1 MGAVNFEV
9 SSVPKATPS
18 ADAAARERKR
28 VTALLRSKLRQLAAE
43 ESSLAVAAPEPG
55 TQVQYGKRAGDHVA
69 EAADRMARSR
79 TAGELEK
86 LRDEVTAALAKLEV
100 GTYGMCEECRRPIP
114 EGRLEALPWA
124 TRCVECQSK
133 QRH

>member
-1 MGAVNFEV
+1 
-9 SSVPKATPS
+9 VPETTPS
-18 ADAAARERKR
+18 ADAPTTDPKR
-28 VTALLRSKLRQLAAE
+28 VEALLRGKLRQLAAE

-86 LRDEVTAALAKLEV
+86 LVDEVTAALAKLDG
-100 GTYGMCEECRRPIP
+100 GTYGSCEQCGRGIP

-124 TRCVECQSK
+124 TRCVDCQSK

>member
-1 MGAVNFEV
+1 MQANFEV
-9 SSVPKATPS
+9 PLLPDATPS
-18 ADAAARERKR
+18 ADATTSDPQRARE
-28 VTALLRSKLRQLAAE
+28 LLHAKLLQLASE
-43 ESSLAVAAPEPG
+43 ESSLFVAAPERG

-86 LRDEVTAALAKLEV
+86 LEEEVRAALAKLDA
-100 GTYGMCEECRRPIP
+100 GTYGRCDGCNALIP

-124 TRCVECQSK
+124 TRCVDCQARL
-133 QRH
+133 RH

>member
-1 MGAVNFEV
+1 MPDDTSSGA
-9 SSVPKATPS
+9 ATTPDPGR
-18 ADAAARERKR
+18 A
-28 VTALLRSKLRQLAAE
+28 RQLLEAKLVQLADE

-86 LRDEVTAALAKLEV
+86 LEEEVRAALAKLDA
-100 GTYGMCEECRRPIP
+100 GTYGVCDGCGRPVP

-124 TRCVECQSK
+124 TRCVACQS
-133 QRH
+133 QLRR

>member
-1 MGAVNFEV
+1 M
-9 SSVPKATPS
+9 PDATPS
-18 ADAAARERKR
+18 ADATTRDPQRARE
-28 VTALLRSKLRQLAAE
+28 LLHAKLLQLASE
-43 ESSLAVAAPEPG
+43 ESSLFVAVPEPG

-86 LRDEVTAALAKLEV
+86 LEEEVRAALAKLDA
-100 GTYGMCEECRRPIP
+100 GTYGRCDGCNALIP

-124 TRCVECQSK
+124 TRCVDCQARL
-133 QRH
+133 RH

>member
-1 MGAVNFEV
+1 
-9 SSVPKATPS
+9 VPRATPPT
-18 ADAAARERKR
+18 DAATRERKR
-28 VTALLRSKLRQLAAE
+28 VEALLRAKLRQLAAE

-100 GTYGMCEECRRPIP
+100 GTYGLCGECGSPIP
-114 EGRLEALPWA
+114 GGRLEALPWA
-124 TRCVECQSK
+124 IRCVDCQSK

>member
-1 MGAVNFEV
+1 LPDDTSSGA
-9 SSVPKATPS
+9 ATTPDTGR
-18 ADAAARERKR
+18 A
-28 VTALLRSKLRQLAAE
+28 RQLLEAKLDQLADE

-86 LRDEVTAALAKLEV
+86 LEEEVRAALAKLDA
-100 GTYGMCEECRRPIP
+100 GTYGVCDGCGRAVP

-124 TRCVECQSK
+124 TRCVACQS
-133 QRH
+133 QLRR

>member
-1 MGAVNFEV
+1 MAD
-9 SSVPKATPS
+9 AIPS
-18 ADAAARERKR
+18 ADATGGD
-28 VTALLRSKLRQLAAE
+28 VTRARQLLQAKLSQLAEE

-86 LRDEVTAALAKLEV
+86 LGEEVRAAVAKLDA
-100 GTYGMCEECRRPIP
+100 GTYGRCDDCAKPIP
-114 EGRLEALPWA
+114 TARLEALPWA
-124 TRCVECQSK
+124 TRCVACQSRL
-133 QRH
+133 RH

>member
-1 MGAVNFEV
+1 MAD
-9 SSVPKATPS
+9 AIPS
-18 ADAAARERKR
+18 ADATGFDLQRARQ
-28 VTALLRSKLRQLAAE
+28 LLQAKLSQLAAE

-86 LRDEVTAALAKLEV
+86 LGEEVRAAVAKV
-100 GTYGMCEECRRPIP
+100 DAGTYARCDDCAEPIP
-114 EGRLEALPWA
+114 AARLEALPWA
-124 TRCVECQSK
+124 TRCVDCQSRS
-133 QRH
+133 RH

>member
-1 MGAVNFEV
+1 MPET
-9 SSVPKATPS
+9 TPS
-18 ADAAARERKR
+18 ADAPNREPKR
-28 VTALLRSKLRQLAAE
+28 VEALLRAKLSQLAAE

-86 LRDEVTAALAKLEV
+86 LVDQVMAALTKLEV
-100 GTYGMCEECRRPIP
+100 GTYGICEQCGRAIP

-124 TRCVECQSK
+124 TRCVDCQSK
-133 QRH
+133 QRR

>member
-1 MGAVNFEV
+1 MQANFEV
-9 SSVPKATPS
+9 PLLSDATSS
-18 ADAAARERKR
+18 ADATTRDPQRARE
-28 VTALLRSKLRQLAAE
+28 LLHAKLLQLASE
-43 ESSLAVAAPEPG
+43 ESSLFVAAPEPG

-86 LRDEVTAALAKLEV
+86 LEEEVRAALAKLDA
-100 GTYGMCEECRRPIP
+100 GTYGRCDGCNALIP

-124 TRCVECQSK
+124 TRCVDCQARL
-133 QRH
+133 RH

>member
-1 MGAVNFEV
+1 
-9 SSVPKATPS
+9 VPEATPS
-18 ADAAARERKR
+18 ADAAIREHKR
-28 VTALLRSKLRQLAAE
+28 VEVLLRAKLRQLAAE
-43 ESSLAVAAPEPG
+43 ESSLAVATPEPG

-86 LRDEVTAALAKLEV
+86 LQDEVTAALVKLEM
-100 GTYGMCEECRRPIP
+100 GTYGMCQECGRPIP

-124 TRCVECQSK
+124 TRCVDCQSK

>member
-1 MGAVNFEV
+1 MPETA
-9 SSVPKATPS
+9 PT
-18 ADAAARERKR
+18 ADAPTRDPKR
-28 VTALLRSKLRQLAAE
+28 VEALLRAKLLQLAAE

-86 LRDEVTAALAKLEV
+86 LVDEVTAALAKLEV
-100 GTYGMCEECRRPIP
+100 GSYGRCEQCAKAIP

-124 TRCVECQSK
+124 TRCVDCQSK
-133 QRH
+133 QRR

>member
-1 MGAVNFEV
+1 MQANFEV
-9 SSVPKATPS
+9 PLLPDATPS
-18 ADAAARERKR
+18 ADATTRDPQRARE
-28 VTALLRSKLRQLAAE
+28 LLHAKLLQLASEA
-43 ESSLAVAAPEPG
+43 SSLFVAAPEPG

-86 LRDEVTAALAKLEV
+86 LEEEVRAALAKLDA
-100 GTYGMCEECRRPIP
+100 GTYGRCDGCNALIP

-124 TRCVECQSK
+124 TRCVDCQARL
-133 QRH
+133 RH

>member
-1 MGAVNFEV
+1 M
-9 SSVPKATPS
+9 SDATPS
-18 ADAAARERKR
+18 ADATTRDPQRARE
-28 VTALLRSKLRQLAAE
+28 LLHAKLLQLASE
-43 ESSLAVAAPEPG
+43 ESSLFVAVPEPG

-86 LRDEVTAALAKLEV
+86 LEEEVRAALAKLDA
-100 GTYGMCEECRRPIP
+100 GTYGRCDGCNALIP

-124 TRCVECQSK
+124 TRCVDCQARL
-133 QRH
+133 RH

>member
-1 MGAVNFEV
+1 LPDDT
-9 SSVPKATPS
+9 SSSGTATPDS
-18 ADAAARERKR
+18 RAVRQ
-28 VTALLRSKLRQLAAE
+28 LLEAKLGQLAAE
-43 ESSLAVAAPEPG
+43 ESSLAVAVPEPG

-86 LRDEVTAALAKLEV
+86 LEEEVRAALVKLDA
-100 GTYGMCEECRRPIP
+100 GTYGVCEGCGRPVP

-124 TRCVECQSK
+124 TRCVACQS
-133 QRH
+133 QLHR

>member
-1 MGAVNFEV
+1 
-9 SSVPKATPS
+9 
-18 ADAAARERKR
+18 
-28 VTALLRSKLRQLAAE
+28 LLEAKLDQLADE

-86 LRDEVTAALAKLEV
+86 LEEEVRAALAKLDA
-100 GTYGMCEECRRPIP
+100 GTYGVCDGCGQRVP

-124 TRCVECQSK
+124 TRCVACQS
-133 QRH
+133 QLRR

>member
-1 MGAVNFEV
+1 MPDVN
-9 SSVPKATPS
+9 PS
-18 ADAAARERKR
+18 AAAAASDSRR
-28 VTALLRSKLRQLAAE
+28 VRRLLQAKLSQLSGE

-86 LRDEVTAALAKLEV
+86 LQAEVRAAVAKV
-100 GTYGMCEECRRPIP
+100 DQGTYGRCDECGEAIP
-114 EGRLEALPWA
+114 AARLEALPWA
-124 TRCVECQSK
+124 TRCVGCQSRR
-133 QRH
+133 RH